1 MITGVVLQVKILQVN
16 LLVMERCTNTSES
29 YPSDMFEKDSY
40 LIGKDLKFKA
50 KVKSLEDLGTHE
62 QNIISSHSK
71 TVNEKNLDDK
81 KLFAKNSIKKQLQF
95 NLNRELIRE
104 KMPTKKKKNTESCGN
119 LHDQL
124 TKLKNEEIKK
134 RRVAS
139 SQSIKSN
146 PDDSW
151 LIKLRKKIVV
161 FKSKAYCVLERPSG
175 ISGLI
180 YRIFIFTLVFGSIL
194 IGALTTI
201 KSFSH
206 LTHRF
211 LFGYELFVTTYFFV
225 EFLIRFWCV
234 DQRLAFKGLKG
245 RLRFMLRPLQLIELT
260 LLIIS
265 IVILSTGCA
274 KRTSF
279 IELGPEALSTLK
291 FFQIFRFFFIDRQ
304 AQTWIILSKVIKQHR
319 FELLSCIY
327 IGVIILLFSS
337 YLILYFE
344 RPFTE
349 KNDNNEFLT
358 YADAIYW
365 SIITMATIGYGK

>member
-1 MITGVVLQVKILQVN
+1 
-16 LLVMERCTNTSES
+16 MERCTNTREP
-29 YPSDMFEKDSY
+29 YPTDTFDRDSF
-40 LIGKDLKFKA
+40 LIGTDLKFKA
-50 KVKSLEDLGTHE
+50 KVKSLEDLTDHVH
-62 QNIISSHSK
+62 NAIPSNSK

-81 KLFAKNSIKKQLQF
+81 KFFAKNSIKKLQF

-104 KMPTKKKKNTESCGN
+104 KMPTKKKTVTESCGN

-146 PDDSW
+146 TNDSW
-151 LIKLRKKIVV
+151 LTKFSKKLIL
-161 FKSKAYCVLERPSG
+161 FKTRAYCVLERPTG
-175 ISGLI
+175 ISGLV

-194 IGALTTI
+194 IGGLTTI

-206 LTHRF
+206 LTHR
-211 LFGYELFVTTYFFV
+211 LMFGYETFVTTYFFV

-245 RLRFMLRPLQLIELT
+245 RIRFLLRPIQIIELT
-260 LLIIS
+260 LIIIS
-265 IVILSTGCA
+265 IIILSTGCI
-274 KRTSF
+274 KKTNF
-279 IELGPEALSTLK
+279 FELGPEALSAVK
-291 FFQIFRFFFIDRQ
+291 FFQIFRFFYIDRQ

-319 FELLSCIY
+319 FELLSCVY

-344 RPFTE
+344 KPLTE
-349 KNDNNEFLT
+349 KNDDNHFLT

-365 SIITMATIGYGK
+365 SIITMATIGYGKRSF